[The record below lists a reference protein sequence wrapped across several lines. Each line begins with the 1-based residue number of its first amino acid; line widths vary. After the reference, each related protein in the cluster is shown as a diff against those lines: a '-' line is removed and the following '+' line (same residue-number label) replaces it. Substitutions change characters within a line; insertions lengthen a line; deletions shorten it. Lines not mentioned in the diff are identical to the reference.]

1 MPSFAEQTK
10 MAFPTELQ
18 VISCHVDNLDVSF
31 EDVGPFDLPVP
42 GNGTL
47 CAEAMAHSLWDDP
60 RCISPDHITWIDLLQ
75 RMSTY
80 LQDQGFP
87 TARPRLLSSRLL
99 QVNQPRTIIPPT
111 MGNHSVKRA
120 VLIGIHY
127 VGQEHALTKCHNN
140 VNSMASY
147 LVKMQGFPEHNVT
160 ILIDDSLRPEP
171 TRCAIMRAFQRIG
184 NLSKAGD
191 VAVIQFS
198 VKSMITNCSY

>member
-18 VISCHVDNLDVSF
+18 MISCHVDNLDVSF

-111 MGNHSVKRA
+111 M
-120 VLIGIHY
+120 
-127 VGQEHALTKCHNN
+127 
-140 VNSMASY
+140 
-147 LVKMQGFPEHNVT
+147 
-160 ILIDDSLRPEP
+160 
-171 TRCAIMRAFQRIG
+171 
-184 NLSKAGD
+184 
-191 VAVIQFS
+191 
-198 VKSMITNCSY
+198 